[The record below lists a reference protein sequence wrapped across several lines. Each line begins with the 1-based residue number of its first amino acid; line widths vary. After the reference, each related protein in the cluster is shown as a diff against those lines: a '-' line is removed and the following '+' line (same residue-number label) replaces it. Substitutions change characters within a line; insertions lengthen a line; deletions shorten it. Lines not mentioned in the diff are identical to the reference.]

1 MKKEKM
7 SSLRFTK
14 DDLSDKGFRETS
26 IGGKSLNT
34 EAFAEARDGVRDASK
49 RAAMKSQGKTAE
61 HAVKGN
67 PVRGVAK
74 GVTETVRE
82 TVHGQI
88 NQKSDDNA
96 GVEAANEGMNDAG
109 RAVSAV
115 ESHFYSNKLK
125 SSAQVEK
132 MSAKAAEDG
141 AREVSKGT
149 AHEAQKQAVKKAYAK
164 GKHEAEKKAAEG
176 VKDGAKKA
184 GKSVAEMVKK
194 ATETIKQFVATHPV
208 VAIILLVL
216 MLIVTLISGVFSG
229 CTAGVQN
236 TGGTIITTSYT
247 AEDDDILGAND
258 DYIVLQQRLVYEIR
272 NTPTTHPGYDE
283 YRYDLDEIGHNP
295 YHLTSYLTALREA
308 YLRGEVS
315 ADLQELFDRQYTLT
329 REEVIEIRKRTETRT
344 GTRQVYN
351 PETDEYEEQ
360 TYQYDVEVEYEY
372 KILITHLRNKGTDAA
387 VRESG
392 LSVDDLERYEILN
405 ETKGNREYLFAG
417 NIYVVGNNVDG
428 LTEDYRVPGEALSD
442 ARFAAMIAEAEKYLG
457 MEYVWAGSSP
467 ATGFDCSGFVCWV
480 INHSGNGNVG
490 RTSAEGLRQATG
502 YVSRDDAKPGDLI
515 FFQGTYGNGLGASHV
530 GIYVGNGMMIHCGN
544 PISYASV
551 ETTYWQNHFLGF
563 GRLE

>member
-141 AREVSKGT
+141 AKEVSKGT
-149 AHEAQKQAVKKAYAK
+149 AHEAQKQAVKKVYAK
-164 GKHEAEKKAAEG
+164 EKHEAEKKVGEG

-194 ATETIKQFVATHPV
+194 TTETIKQFVAAHPV
-208 VAIILLVL
+208 VAVILLVL

-247 AEDDDILGAND
+247 AEDSDILGAND

-272 NTPTTHPGYDE
+272 NTPRTHPGYDE

-295 YHLTSYLTALREA
+295 YHLTSYLTTLREA

-315 ADLQELFDRQYTLT
+315 ADLQTLFDLQYELT
-329 REEVIEIRKRTETRT
+329 HEEVIETRTRTETD
-344 GTRQVYN
+344 
-351 PETDEYEEQ
+351 PETGEA
-360 TYQYDVEVEYEY
+360 VEVEYEY
-372 KILITHLRNKGTDAA
+372 KILIVHLRNKGTDAA

-392 LSVDDLERYEILN
+392 LSDDDLTRYEILN
-405 ETKGNREYLFAG
+405 ETKGNRDYLFAG
-417 NIYVVGNNVDG
+417 NIYVIGNNVDG

-442 ARFAAMIAEAEKYLG
+442 TRFAAMIAEAEKYLG

-467 ATGFDCSGFVCWV
+467 DTGFDCSGFVCWV

-490 RTSAEGLRQATG
+490 RTSAEGLRQATAH
-502 YVSRDDAKPGDLI
+502 VNRDEAKPGDLI

-544 PISYASV
+544 PISYASI
-551 ETTYWQNHFLGF
+551 ENTYWQNHFLGF